1 MIRDFNIRNNDWNSL
16 YLYYSTYLNILREIT
31 DSFNLKLSS
40 SIIQVST
47 QYTDNSQDSNS
58 VLDLIFLQANTEEF
72 NNHMILSDLQGLFNH
87 ASLSVSI
94 IIEKEFIQDKK
105 LAIIKN
111 SKKEEFVNDLRN
123 KISYINIANIHNCNR
138 VNLKSIA

>member
-16 YLYYSTYLNILREIT
+16 YLHYSTYLNILREIT

-72 NNHMILSDLQGLFNH
+72 NNHMILSDL
-87 ASLSVSI
+87 
-94 IIEKEFIQDKK
+94 
-105 LAIIKN
+105 
-111 SKKEEFVNDLRN
+111 
-123 KISYINIANIHNCNR
+123 
-138 VNLKSIA
+138 